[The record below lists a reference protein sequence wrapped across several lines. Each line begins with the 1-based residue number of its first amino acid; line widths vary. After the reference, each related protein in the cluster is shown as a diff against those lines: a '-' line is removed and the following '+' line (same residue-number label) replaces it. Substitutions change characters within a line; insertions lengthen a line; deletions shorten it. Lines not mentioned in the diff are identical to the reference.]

1 MSTAKLGSASSMPGN
16 IVLGYPPPASSVQTF
31 TASITP
37 AGDLARQLATSQPS
51 TASLSF
57 SGSLVTVLRGEPAV
71 ISIALAKRSLIT
83 ITLEAG

>member
-1 MSTAKLGSASSMPGN
+1 VRTAKLGSASSMLGN
-16 IVLGYPPPASSVQTF
+16 IVLGYPPAAGTVQTF
-31 TASITP
+31 TASIAP
-37 AGDLARQLATSQPS
+37 AGVLARQLATSQPFV
-51 TASLSF
+51 ASMSF